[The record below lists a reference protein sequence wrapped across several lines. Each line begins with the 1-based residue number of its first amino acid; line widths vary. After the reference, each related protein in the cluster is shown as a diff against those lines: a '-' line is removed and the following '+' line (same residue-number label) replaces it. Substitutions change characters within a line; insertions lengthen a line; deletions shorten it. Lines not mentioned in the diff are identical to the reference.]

1 MRIAAV
7 GECTIDRYLDLGVSR
22 VGGISLNFAV
32 HARASGAEQVSL
44 VSCTGDDPGA
54 EMVRATLAAA
64 GVDATRVRQCHG
76 HTASQVIKLAA
87 GGERIFPPGGYDPGV
102 LADARL
108 DEGDLVWLRSIDII
122 AIPVFKQ
129 IMPLVA
135 PVIEHRDVAAMRVA
149 DLLDGSDLGQTLEG
163 IDALLDRF
171 DVLFISGEESL
182 AESLLPRSRGARS
195 VIVVTHGARGS
206 SALVD
211 GQRHVAPAE
220 LVPLEACVDSTGCGD
235 AYQAA
240 FTVSYARDRDIPA
253 AMRAGAHRAARV
265 IRHLGGVADER

>member
-7 GECTIDRYLDLGVSR
+7 GECTIDQYRELGLSR

-32 HARASGAEQVSL
+32 HSRASGAEQVSL
-44 VSCTGDDPGA
+44 LSCTGDDAGGEA
-54 EMVRATLAAA
+54 VRATLAAA
-64 GVDATRVRQCHG
+64 GVDATRTRQRHG
-76 HTASQVIKLAA
+76 RTASQAIIIAA
-87 GGERIFPPGGYDPGV
+87 GGERIFPPNGYDPGV
-102 LADARL
+102 LADFRL
-108 DEGDLVWLRSIDII
+108 EEGDLEWLRSVDVI
-122 AIPVFKQ
+122 AMPVFRQ

-135 PVIEHRDVAAMRVA
+135 PLIEHRDVGTMRVA
-149 DLLDGSDLGQTLEG
+149 DLLDGADLGESLG
-163 IDALLDRF
+163 AMNALLDSF
-171 DVLFISGEESL
+171 DLLFISGDESIV
-182 AESLLPRSRGARS
+182 ETLLPRSRGARS

-211 GQRHVAPAE
+211 GRHHVAPAE
-220 LVPLEACVDSTGCGD
+220 PVPPEQCVDSTGCGD

-240 FTVSYARDRDIPA
+240 FTVSYARERDIPA

>member
-7 GECTIDRYLDLGVSR
+7 GECTIDRYPEHGVSR

-32 HARASGAEQVSL
+32 HARASGAEHVAL

-54 EMVRATLAAA
+54 EMVRATLAGA
-64 GVDATRVRQCHG
+64 GVDATRVRQRHG
-76 HTASQVIKLAA
+76 ATASQVIRLAA
-87 GGERIFPPGGYDPGV
+87 GGERDFPPGGYDPGV
-102 LADARL
+102 LARFGL
-108 DEGDLVWLRSIDII
+108 DEDDLEWLRSVDVI
-122 AIPVFKQ
+122 AIPVFRQ

-135 PVIEHRDVAAMRVA
+135 PLIDDPGVAAMRVA
-149 DLLDGSDLGQTLEG
+149 DLLDGADLGVSLEG

-171 DVLFISGEESL
+171 DVLFISGEASL

-206 SALVD
+206 SALVN
-211 GQRHVAPAE
+211 GRHHVAPAE
-220 LVPLEACVDSTGCGD
+220 HVPPEACIDSTGCGD

-240 FTVSYARDRDIPA
+240 FTVSYARDRDIAA

>member
-7 GECTIDRYLDLGVSR
+7 GECTIDRYPDLGLTR

-44 VSCTGDDPGA
+44 VSCTGDDAGA

-64 GVDATRVRQCHG
+64 GVDAARVRQRHG
-76 HTASQVIKLAA
+76 HTASQVIELAA
-87 GGERIFPPGGYDPGV
+87 GGERIFPPGGYDAGV
-102 LADARL
+102 LADVRL
-108 DEGDLVWLRSIDII
+108 DDGDLAWLRSVDII
-122 AIPVFKQ
+122 AVPVFKQ

-135 PVIEHRDVAAMRVA
+135 PVIEHRDVGAMRVA
-149 DLLDGSDLGQTLEG
+149 DLLDGADLGESLEG
-163 IDALLDRF
+163 IEALLDRF
-171 DVLFISGEESL
+171 DVLFVSGDESL

-206 SALVD
+206 SALLH
-211 GQRHVAPAE
+211 GQHHVAPAE
-220 LVPLEACVDSTGCGD
+220 LVPLEECVDSTGCGD

-240 FTVSYARDRDIPA
+240 FTVAYARDRDIPA
-253 AMRAGAHRAARV
+253 AMRAGARRAAHV

>member
-7 GECTIDRYLDLGVSR
+7 GECTIDRYPDLGVSR

-32 HARASGAEQVSL
+32 HARASGAEHVSL
-44 VSCTGDDPGA
+44 VSCTGDDAGA

-64 GVDATRVRQCHG
+64 GVDATRVRQRHG
-76 HTASQVIKLAA
+76 RTASQVIKLAA
-87 GGERIFPPGGYDPGV
+87 GGERNFPPGGYNPGV
-102 LADARL
+102 LADVRL
-108 DEGDLVWLRSIDII
+108 DEGDLVWLRSVDII
-122 AIPVFKQ
+122 AIPVFTQ
-129 IMPLVA
+129 IIPLVA

-149 DLLDGSDLGQTLEG
+149 DLLDGADLGESLEG

-171 DVLFISGEESL
+171 DVLFISGDESL
-182 AESLLPRSRGARS
+182 ADALLPRSRGARS

-206 SALVD
+206 SALVH
-211 GQRHVAPAE
+211 GQQHVAPSE

-253 AMRAGAHRAARV
+253 AMRAGAHRASRV

>member
-7 GECTIDRYLDLGVSR
+7 GECTIDRYPDLGVSR
-22 VGGISLNFAV
+22 VGGISLNFAA
-32 HARASGAEQVSL
+32 HARACGAEHVSL

-54 EMVRATLAAA
+54 ELVRETLAAA
-64 GVDATRVRQCHG
+64 GVDATRLRQRHG
-76 HTASQVIKLAA
+76 RTASQVIELAA

-102 LADARL
+102 LGDVRL
-108 DEGDLVWLRSIDII
+108 DEEDLAWLRTVDII
-122 AIPVFKQ
+122 AIPVFRQ
-129 IMPLVA
+129 LMPLVA
-135 PVIEHRDVAAMRVA
+135 PVIEDRDVAAMRVA
-149 DLLDGSDLGQTLEG
+149 DLLDGADLGESLG
-163 IDALLDRF
+163 DIDVLLDRF
-171 DVLFISGEESL
+171 DVLFLSGEESL
-182 AESLLPRSRGARS
+182 AESLLPRSRDARS
-195 VIVVTHGARGS
+195 VIVVTHGAQGS
-206 SALVD
+206 SALAH
-211 GQRHVAPAE
+211 GRRFVAPAE